1 MPRALQRGRAT
12 AIFCATI
19 AIAGATH
26 AAPTA
31 PSASAPPAPTA
42 AAAASAPTPPAA
54 TASAPG
60 PAPWG
65 SAKVAPAEAPPM
77 PPMPGMGGEPEGD
90 PRLPPGHPAT
100 GAPGAAGAP
109 GGQENPN
116 LPRIPRDTS
125 GPASSVPAST
135 IDAVVLDENDKP
147 IANVPVTLALLRQ
160 SVAQGDSRDMK
171 TATSDAKGFV
181 RFSGLQT
188 TSDWSY
194 QIKVSAQAEANATAT
209 YATPPFNLMGNTGWM
224 VRIHRFPVT
233 TRFEDLIAGFEF
245 VVASL
250 DIREDAIE
258 VAMEFNLV
266 NLSPKAWSLGSGLE
280 LGLPTGFRGLR
291 AAETMD
297 DLKVEPIEGKG
308 SRWTGAFPPGQWT
321 VQYDFKLPYD
331 GEAAY
336 DVDLPLPSRVLN
348 AAVRVA
354 GRKGTLVRVDGFDPP
369 KEDIAPNGARF
380 LTAMKRG
387 DPNNPIMRLS
397 IHVSG
402 LPEPGPEKWVA
413 ILIGLGGLLAGI
425 FALARVSP
433 ESAAP
438 APIRKRMRER
448 LLADIVAL
456 EKAHRAGEVGP
467 KGYAA
472 ERERLLAA
480 IADTLLEGYAPEAKA
495 KAKTKA

>member
-1 MPRALQRGRAT
+1 MSQALLRGRAT
-12 AIFCATI
+12 SSLIFCAAI

-26 AAPTA
+26 AAPGA
-31 PSASAPPAPTA
+31 PSASAP
-42 AAAASAPTPPAA
+42 AASAPPV
-54 TASAPG
+54 SAPG
-60 PAPWG
+60 AAPWG
-65 SAKVAPAEAPPM
+65 SAKVAPATDPQPM
-77 PPMPGMGGEPEGD
+77 PAAPAAPVMPGMGGEPEGD
-90 PRLPPGHPAT
+90 PRMPPGHPAT
-100 GAPGAAGAP
+100 GGPGAP

-116 LPRIPRDTS
+116 LPRIPRDSS

-147 IANVPVTLALLRQ
+147 VANVPVTLWLLRQ
-160 SVAQGDSRDMK
+160 SVAQGDSRTTK
-171 TATSDAKGFV
+171 TATSDANGFV
-181 RFSGLQT
+181 RFSGLLT

-194 QIKVSAQAEANATAT
+194 QIKVQAQGESNATAT
-209 YATPPFNLMGNTGWM
+209 YGSPAFNLMGNTGWM

-266 NLSPKAWSLGSGLE
+266 NLSPKAWGLGAGLD
-280 LGLPTGFRGLR
+280 LALPTGFKGLR

-308 SRWTGAFPPGQWT
+308 ARWTGAFPPGQWT
-321 VQYDFKLPYD
+321 IQYDFKLPYD

-336 DVDLPLPSRVLN
+336 DVDLPMPARVLN

-354 GRKGTLVRVDGFDPP
+354 GRKGTVVRVDGFDAP

-387 DPNNPIMRLS
+387 DPNNPVTRLS

-402 LPEPGPEKWVA
+402 LPEPGPEKWAA
-413 ILIGLGGLLAGI
+413 ILVGLGGLLAGI
-425 FALARVSP
+425 YALARVSP

-438 APIRKRMRER
+438 APIRKRMRAR
-448 LLADIVAL
+448 LLEDVVAL

-467 KGYAA
+467 KGYAT
-472 ERERLLAA
+472 ERARLLTA

-495 KAKTKA
+495 KGKPKATVDED